1 MNKILTIGAFCLI
14 SASSFAVLQPG
25 KVVKNS
31 SSIYY
36 LKSNLDSLA
45 LIDDFSAVNSTVEF
59 DLLPQNSSAQ
69 VGVLLRYV
77 NENDWVYV
85 GCDKATDHF
94 GFAFWYVETPNG
106 KTEIARDISKL
117 YAHHRRRI
125 KVNSSSFTGTDRFP
139 CARQRERTNI

>member
-77 NENDWVYV
+77 NEND
-85 GCDKATDHF
+85 
-94 GFAFWYVETPNG
+94 
-106 KTEIARDISKL
+106 
-117 YAHHRRRI
+117 
-125 KVNSSSFTGTDRFP
+125 
-139 CARQRERTNI
+139 